1 LRRHVRACRR
11 PRAEGISPGADTDRV
26 GPGRKRHGSP
36 RLDDDDQRGLSDPHS
51 DSARSRARRLR
62 RQAGRL
68 SRRRLFARIR
78 PLLRAGDHRGAGR
91 NSHWPP
97 RSRARALGRLRRA
110 GDTAPSGSGG
120 AAGRRAGGRARAG
133 RAPSPRMMQGGNVD
147 GFAKDYLDDVANR
160 LYSSVLADILDDAGY
175 RHQVMRHDVRPLYP
189 GAKVVGRAATMLAIE
204 VTELP
209 ADPYKLL
216 MEILDS
222 LRPGEVVVGAVQ
234 GRPGAALWG
243 ELLSTHTRAR
253 GGRGVVLDG
262 LSRDSWGIVDMKF
275 PV

>member
-1 LRRHVRACRR
+1 
-11 PRAEGISPGADTDRV
+11 
-26 GPGRKRHGSP
+26 
-36 RLDDDDQRGLSDPHS
+36 
-51 DSARSRARRLR
+51 
-62 RQAGRL
+62 
-68 SRRRLFARIR
+68 
-78 PLLRAGDHRGAGR
+78 
-91 NSHWPP
+91 
-97 RSRARALGRLRRA
+97 
-110 GDTAPSGSGG
+110 
-120 AAGRRAGGRARAG
+120 
-133 RAPSPRMMQGGNVD
+133 MQGGNVD
-147 GFAKDYLDDVANR
+147 GFAQDYLDDVANR

-175 RHQVMRHDVRPLYP
+175 RYQVMRHDVRPLYP

-234 GRPGAALWG
+234 GQPGAALWG

-262 LSRDSWGIVDMKF
+262 LSRDSWGIVDMRF
-275 PV
+275 PVFATGLSPADSKGRLEVVAIRGTIPVGGVSVADGDLVLADDDGCVVVPASIEKNVVARALEKVSGENEMREILAQGASIKDVFKKYGIL